1 MSRLLMILVA
11 GSLAAPVLAQT
22 VDRVEAVPPIDRV
35 PVSVMAK
42 LKQHASEAV
51 TRVAKTCQSSGTVTN
66 KGSNINCH

>member
-22 VDRVEAVPPIDRV
+22 IEAVPPVDRV

-42 LKQHASEAV
+42 VKQHASEAV
-51 TRVAKTCQSSGTVTN
+51 RRVAKTCQSSGTVSN